1 MQRVESDG
9 QSVDQRLLGAD
20 RQRNV
25 DIRGAIRNARRRGRR
40 LGGAPASA
48 VPAQERDLPHRG
60 KVTIVGGIEDFPQRI
75 EEGALSGSLVDDLL
89 DCHLSPD
96 FALDRDGTVD
106 RHGLLAVQ
114 KLLPVDP
121 IFGFALPK
129 AGVSEN
135 NRQGRKRHEAFLVN
149 EGQVTVRSEEHT
161 YELQSLMRISYAV

>member
-1 MQRVESDG
+1 MRISDW
-9 QSVDQRLLGAD
+9 SSDVCSSDL
-20 RQRNV
+20 
-25 DIRGAIRNARRRGRR
+25 
-40 LGGAPASA
+40 
-48 VPAQERDLPHRG
+48 ERDLPHRG

-135 NRQGRKRHEAFLVN
+135 NRHGRKRPEAFLVN
-149 EGQVTVRSEEHT
+149 EGKVTVRLHCPHPERLEAHV
-161 YELQSLMRISYAV
+161 LPP